1 MSLWGISLW
10 GFLSGI
16 SIRDLSLGR
25 SLRGSLFGVFIGGS
39 TESGSSATKA
49 APNSGAE
56 PREPREP
63 SEPSEPGARAQEV
76 QELILVRLGA
86 RAQQVQ
92 VLNLGR
98 LEPHRSKVQVL
109 PLVTPGAQVQELSL
123 VISGARA

>member
-92 VLNLGR
+92 VLTTWGNLAGN
-98 LEPHRSKVQVL
+98 
-109 PLVTPGAQVQELSL
+109 LVPASTDPVPNRFRG
-123 VISGARA
+123 